1 MEIELTPEQD
11 SFVHLG
17 IEQGR
22 FRHAEDAV
30 RDALALWEKRER
42 ARIELLASLDVA
54 ELALDAGEG
63 TDYSAETVHEL
74 AEAVERRG
82 MARLSEQ

>member
-1 MEIELTPEQD
+1 MDIQLTPEQD

-30 RDALALWEKRER
+30 RDALVLWEKRER
-42 ARIELLASLDVA
+42 ARVELLASIDI
-54 ELALDAGEG
+54 GEASFDG
-63 TDYSAETVHEL
+63 TEEILESD
-74 AEAVERRG
+74 EAITEWVEGIKREGRTG
-82 MARLSEQ
+82 LTTA